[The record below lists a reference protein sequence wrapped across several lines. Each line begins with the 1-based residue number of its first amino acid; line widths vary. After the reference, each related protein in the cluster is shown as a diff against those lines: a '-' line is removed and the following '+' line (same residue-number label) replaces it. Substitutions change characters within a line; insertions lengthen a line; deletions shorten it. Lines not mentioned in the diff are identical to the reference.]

1 MSTDR
6 RPPPA
11 SDHPPQPGQPK
22 PVLRP
27 DATGAAT
34 PAAQLASTRVV
45 PLRHPW
51 RWVAS
56 VVVLLLLAQV
66 VRGLAANP
74 AYQWGVF
81 GYWFFQPII
90 LEGLLVTL
98 KLTAYSA
105 VIGFAAGIVL
115 ALMRLSASPVLR
127 SVSWVYIWIFRSI
140 PLIVLLLFLANATAL
155 YPSLGLSV
163 PFGPQ
168 LFSLDATQ
176 LLSYE
181 AAAII
186 GLSLNEAAYAAE
198 IVRSGL
204 ISVDPGQREAA
215 VALGLPRHRRFS
227 RIVLPQAMRAILPS
241 YANQLIGLLKGTSV
255 VYITSL
261 LDLFGQVETQAST
274 NSGEVIP
281 LLMVATVWYVIL
293 TTVLSVFQYFVEQRF
308 ARGVDR
314 LAQPGRAQRVLA
326 AVLTRRGVA
335 R

>member
-1 MSTDR
+1 MS
-6 RPPPA
+6 
-11 SDHPPQPGQPK
+11 S
-22 PVLRP
+22 
-27 DATGAAT
+27 
-34 PAAQLASTRVV
+34 RVV

-56 VVVLLLLAQV
+56 AVVVLLLAQV
-66 VRGLAANP
+66 VRGLVANP
-74 AYQWGVF
+74 AYQWDVF
-81 GYWFFQPII
+81 GSWFFQPII

-98 KLTAYSA
+98 KLTAWSA
-105 VIGFAAGIVL
+105 VIGFAAGVVL
-115 ALMRLSASPVLR
+115 ALMRLSASPVLA
-127 SVSWVYIWIFRSI
+127 SVSWVYVWIFRSI

-155 YPSLGLSV
+155 YPSLGLSI

-168 LFSLDATQ
+168 LFSIDATQ

-186 GLSLNEAAYAAE
+186 GLSLNEAAYASE
-198 IVRSGL
+198 IVRSGI
-204 ISVDPGQREAA
+204 ISVDPGQLEAA
-215 VALGLPRHRRFS
+215 TALGLPRHRRFT

-281 LLMVATVWYVIL
+281 LLMVATVWYVVL
-293 TTVLSVFQYFVEQRF
+293 TTVLSVFQYFVEQHF
-308 ARGVDR
+308 ARGVTR
-314 LAQPGRAQRVLA
+314 RSSQTRMERVLSA
-326 AVLTRRGVA
+326 LRTRRGA
-335 R
+335 ER

>member
-1 MSTDR
+1 MSLSTAR
-6 RPPPA
+6 RPPA
-11 SDHPPQPGQPK
+11 ADHPPDTD
-22 PVLRP
+22 RP
-27 DATGAAT
+27 DPDRDARAPDA
-34 PAAQLASTRVV
+34 LVSSRVV
-45 PLRHPW
+45 PLRRPW

-66 VRGLAANP
+66 VSGLASNP
-74 AYQWGVF
+74 AYQWDAF
-81 GYWFFQPII
+81 GYWFFQPVI
-90 LEGLLVTL
+90 LEGLVVTL

-105 VIGFAAGIVL
+105 VIGFAAGVVL
-115 ALMRLSASPVLR
+115 ALMRLSASPVLQ
-127 SVSWVYIWIFRSI
+127 SVSWVYVWIFRSI

-186 GLSLNEAAYAAE
+186 GLSLNEAAYASE
-198 IVRSGL
+198 IVRSGI

-215 VALGLPRHRRFS
+215 AALGLPRHRCFT

-274 NSGEVIP
+274 NSGQVIP

-293 TTVLSVFQYFVEQRF
+293 TSVLSVFQYFVEQRF

-314 LAQPGRAQRVLA
+314 LAGRTRAQRILS
-326 AVLTRRGVA
+326 AVRTRRGVA

>member
-1 MSTDR
+1 VSLSTER
-6 RPPPA
+6 RPPQDVPPPTTGPTPLQPA
-11 SDHPPQPGQPK
+11 PTALSD
-22 PVLRP
+22 L
-27 DATGAAT
+27 AT
-34 PAAQLASTRVV
+34 TRVV
-45 PLRHPW
+45 PLRRPW

-56 VVVLLLLAQV
+56 AVVVVLLVQV
-66 VRGLAANP
+66 VQGLVANP
-74 AYQWGVF
+74 AYQWDAF

-90 LEGLLVTL
+90 LEGLVVTL
-98 KLTAYSA
+98 KLTAWSA

-115 ALMRLSASPVLR
+115 ALMRLSGSPVLM
-127 SVSWVYIWIFRSI
+127 SVSWVYVWIFRSI

-168 LFSLDATQ
+168 LFSIDATQ

-186 GLSLNEAAYAAE
+186 GLSLNEAAYASE
-198 IVRSGL
+198 IVRSGI

-215 VALGLPRHRRFS
+215 AALGLPRHRRFT

-281 LLMVATVWYVIL
+281 LLMVATVWYVVL
-293 TTVLSVFQYFVEQRF
+293 TTVLSVFQYFVEQHF
-308 ARGVDR
+308 AKGVAGRSARTRSER
-314 LAQPGRAQRVLA
+314 LLA
-326 AVLTRRGVA
+326 AVRTRRGVA

>member
-1 MSTDR
+1 MSLSTAR
-6 RPPPA
+6 RPPVA
-11 SDHPPQPGQPK
+11 DHPPDPA
-22 PVLRP
+22 RP
-27 DATGAAT
+27 DPDREAGAAD
-34 PAAQLASTRVV
+34 ALVSSRVV
-45 PLRHPW
+45 PLRRPW

-66 VRGLAANP
+66 VSGLASNP
-74 AYQWGVF
+74 AYQWDAF
-81 GYWFFQPII
+81 GYWFFQPVI
-90 LEGLLVTL
+90 LEGLVVTL

-105 VIGFAAGIVL
+105 VIGFAAGVVL
-115 ALMRLSASPVLR
+115 ALMRLSASPVLQ
-127 SVSWVYIWIFRSI
+127 SVSWVYVWIFRSI

-168 LFSLDATQ
+168 LFSIDATQ

-186 GLSLNEAAYAAE
+186 GLSLNEAAYASE
-198 IVRSGL
+198 IVRSGI

-215 VALGLPRHRRFS
+215 AALGLPRHCRFT

-274 NSGEVIP
+274 NSGQVIP
-281 LLMVATVWYVIL
+281 LLVVATVWYVIL
-293 TTVLSVFQYFVEQRF
+293 TSVLSVFQYFVEQRF

-314 LAQPGRAQRVLA
+314 LAGRTRAQRILS
-326 AVLTRRGVA
+326 AVRTRRGVA

>member
-1 MSTDR
+1 VQQHLATTKVVRLR
-6 RPPPA
+6 R
-11 SDHPPQPGQPK
+11 
-22 PVLRP
+22 
-27 DATGAAT
+27 
-34 PAAQLASTRVV
+34 
-45 PLRHPW
+45 PW

-56 VVVLLLLAQV
+56 AVVVLLVVQV
-66 VRGLAANP
+66 VQGLVSNP
-74 AYQWGVF
+74 AYQWDVF
-81 GYWFFQPII
+81 AYWFFQPII

-98 KLTAYSA
+98 KLTAWSA
-105 VIGFAAGIVL
+105 VIGFAAGVVL
-115 ALMRLSASPVLR
+115 ALMRLSRNPVLV
-127 SVSWVYIWIFRSI
+127 SVSWVYVWIFRSV

-168 LFSLDATQ
+168 LFSIDATQ

-186 GLSLNEAAYAAE
+186 GLSLNEAAYASE
-198 IVRSGL
+198 IVRSGI
-204 ISVDPGQREAA
+204 ISVDPGQLEAA
-215 VALGLPRHRRFS
+215 SALGLPRHRRFT

-281 LLMVATVWYVIL
+281 LLMVATVWYVVL
-293 TTVLSVFQYFVEQRF
+293 TTILSVFQYFVEQHF
-308 ARGVDR
+308 AKGVT
-314 LAQPGRAQRVLA
+314 GRASWTRAERVLS
-326 AVLTRRGVA
+326 AVRARRGVA

>member
-1 MSTDR
+1 MSLSTA
-6 RPPPA
+6 RPPVA
-11 SDHPPQPGQPK
+11 DDHPSGATVPPP
-22 PVLRP
+22 RTDAP
-27 DATGAAT
+27 D
-34 PAAQLASTRVV
+34 PLVSSSVV
-45 PLRHPW
+45 PLRRPW
-51 RWVAS
+51 RWIVS

-66 VRGLAANP
+66 VRGLVDNP
-74 AYQWGVF
+74 AYQWHAF

-90 LEGLLVTL
+90 LEGLVVTL

-105 VIGFAAGIVL
+105 VIGFAAGVVL
-115 ALMRLSASPVLR
+115 ALMRLSASPVLQC
-127 SVSWVYIWIFRSI
+127 VSWVYVWIFRSV

-168 LFSLDATQ
+168 LFSIDATR

-186 GLSLNEAAYAAE
+186 GLSLNEAAYASE
-198 IVRSGL
+198 IVRSGI

-215 VALGLPRHRRFS
+215 SALGLPRHRRFT

-274 NSGEVIP
+274 NSGQVIP
-281 LLMVATVWYVIL
+281 LLMVATVWYVVL
-293 TTVLSVFQYFVEQRF
+293 TSILSVFQYFVEQRF

-314 LAQPGRAQRVLA
+314 LAGRTRGQRILS
-326 AVLTRRGVA
+326 AVRTRRGVA

>member
-1 MSTDR
+1 MSLSTAR
-6 RPPPA
+6 RPPA
-11 SDHPPQPGQPK
+11 ADHPPDAERST
-22 PVLRP
+22 PVR
-27 DATGAAT
+27 DDD
-34 PAAQLASTRVV
+34 PAHALVSSRVV
-45 PLRHPW
+45 PLRRPW
-51 RWVAS
+51 RWLAS

-66 VRGLAANP
+66 VSGLAGNP
-74 AYQWGVF
+74 AYQWDAF

-98 KLTAYSA
+98 KLTAWSA
-105 VIGFAAGIVL
+105 VIGFAAGVVL
-115 ALMRLSASPVLR
+115 ALMRLSASPVLQ
-127 SVSWVYIWIFRSI
+127 SVSWVYVWVFRSI

-168 LFSLDATQ
+168 LFSIDATR

-186 GLSLNEAAYAAE
+186 GLSLNEAAYASE
-198 IVRSGL
+198 IVRSGI

-215 VALGLPRHRRFS
+215 AALGLPRHRRFT

-293 TTVLSVFQYFVEQRF
+293 TSVLSIFQYFVEQRF

-314 LAQPGRAQRVLA
+314 LAGRTRAQRILS
-326 AVLTRRGVA
+326 AVRTRRGVA

>member
-1 MSTDR
+1 MSLTTKH
-6 RPPPA
+6 RPPPR
-11 SDHPPQPGQPK
+11 
-22 PVLRP
+22 L
-27 DATGAAT
+27 DALPADTGPRAELPERLIT
-34 PAAQLASTRVV
+34 SRVV
-45 PLRHPW
+45 PLRRPG

-66 VRGLAANP
+66 VSGMVTNP
-74 AYQWGVF
+74 AYQWSVF
-81 GYWFFQPII
+81 GSWFFQPII
-90 LEGLLVTL
+90 LEGLVVTL
-98 KLTAYSA
+98 KLTAVSA
-105 VIGFAAGIVL
+105 VIGFAAGVVL
-115 ALMRLSASPVLR
+115 ALMRLSTSPVLQ
-127 SVSWVYIWIFRSI
+127 SVSWLYIWIFRSV

-155 YPSLGLSV
+155 YPTLGLSV

-168 LFSLDATQ
+168 LFSLDATH

-198 IVRSGL
+198 IVRSGI

-215 VALGLPRHRRFS
+215 SALGLPRRRRFA

-281 LLMVATVWYVIL
+281 LLLVATVWYVIL
-293 TTVLSVFQYFVEQRF
+293 TTVLSIFQYFVEQHF
-308 ARGVDR
+308 ARGLLRSVPR
-314 LAQPGRAQRVLA
+314 SRASRVLA
-326 AVLTRRGVA
+326 AVRTRRGVA

>member
-1 MSTDR
+1 MSLTKNHESPAGLDPPHSREASADTAAAARSELVSQRVVLLR
-6 RPPPA
+6 RP
-11 SDHPPQPGQPK
+11 
-22 PVLRP
+22 R
-27 DATGAAT
+27 
-34 PAAQLASTRVV
+34 
-45 PLRHPW
+45 

-56 VVVLLLLAQV
+56 VLVLLVLAQV
-66 VRGLAANP
+66 VSGMVDNP
-74 AYQWGVF
+74 AYQWDVF

-90 LEGLLVTL
+90 LEGLAVTL
-98 KLTAYSA
+98 KLTFYSA

-115 ALMRLSASPVLR
+115 ALMRLSSSPVLK
-127 SVSWVYIWIFRSI
+127 SVSWLYVWIFRSV

-155 YPSLGLSV
+155 YPSIGLSV

-186 GLSLNEAAYAAE
+186 GLSLNEAAYASE
-198 IVRSGL
+198 IVRSGI
-204 ISVDPGQREAA
+204 ISVDPGQLEAA
-215 VALGLPRHRRFS
+215 SALGLPRRRRFA
-227 RIVLPQAMRAILPS
+227 RIILPQAMRAILPS
-241 YANQLIGLLKGTSV
+241 YANQLIGLVKGTSV

-274 NSGEVIP
+274 NSGQVIP

-293 TTVLSVFQYFVEQRF
+293 TTILSIFQYYVEQYF
-308 ARGVDR
+308 SRGALR
-314 LAQPGRAQRVLA
+314 LLPQTRTQKILA
-326 AVLTRRGVA
+326 AVRTRRGVA

>member
-1 MSTDR
+1 MSLSTAR
-6 RPPPA
+6 RPPA
-11 SDHPPQPGQPK
+11 ADHPPDTDRPGG
-22 PVLRP
+22 R
-27 DATGAAT
+27 
-34 PAAQLASTRVV
+34 PAAVRGDDPAEALVSSRVV
-45 PLRHPW
+45 PLRRPW

-66 VRGLAANP
+66 VSGLAGNP
-74 AYQWGVF
+74 AYQWDAF

-98 KLTAYSA
+98 KLTAWSA
-105 VIGFAAGIVL
+105 VIGFAAGVVL
-115 ALMRLSASPVLR
+115 ALMRLSASPVLQ
-127 SVSWVYIWIFRSI
+127 SVSWVYVWVFRSI

-168 LFSLDATQ
+168 LFSIDATR

-186 GLSLNEAAYAAE
+186 GLSLNEAAYASE
-198 IVRSGL
+198 IVRSGI

-215 VALGLPRHRRFS
+215 AALGLPRHRRFT

-274 NSGEVIP
+274 NSGQVIP

-293 TTVLSVFQYFVEQRF
+293 TSVLSVFQYFVEQRF

-314 LAQPGRAQRVLA
+314 LAGRTRAQRILS
-326 AVLTRRGVA
+326 AVRTRRGVA

>member
-1 MSTDR
+1 MSLSTEPH
-6 RPPPA
+6 PPPTTA
-11 SDHPPQPGQPK
+11 SDAA
-22 PVLRP
+22 RP
-27 DATGAAT
+27 SAAGDRLDHLVS
-34 PAAQLASTRVV
+34 ARVV

-56 VVVLLLLAQV
+56 VVVVLLVAQV
-66 VRGLAANP
+66 ARGLVGNP
-74 AYQWGVF
+74 AYQWDVF
-81 GYWFFQPII
+81 GYWFFQPVI
-90 LEGLLVTL
+90 LQGLLVTL
-98 KLTAYSA
+98 RLTAYSA

-168 LFSLDATQ
+168 LFSIDATR

-181 AAAII
+181 AAAVI
-186 GLSLNEAAYAAE
+186 GLSLNEAAYASE
-198 IVRSGL
+198 IVRSGI

-215 VALGLPRHRRFS
+215 SALGLPRHRRFT

-293 TTVLSVFQYFVEQRF
+293 TTVLSIFQYFVEQHF
-308 ARGVDR
+308 ARGATRDATLSR
-314 LAQPGRAQRVLA
+314 GQKILS
-326 AVLTRRGVA
+326 AVRTRRGVA

>member
-1 MSTDR
+1 MSLSTAR
-6 RPPPA
+6 RPPDA
-11 SDHPPQPGQPK
+11 DHPPDADGPTPGRGDDPA
-22 PVLRP
+22 
-27 DATGAAT
+27 DA
-34 PAAQLASTRVV
+34 LVSSRVV
-45 PLRHPW
+45 PLRRPW

-66 VRGLAANP
+66 VSGLATNP
-74 AYQWGVF
+74 AYQWDAF

-98 KLTAYSA
+98 ELTAWSA
-105 VIGFAAGIVL
+105 VIGFAAGVVL
-115 ALMRLSASPVLR
+115 ALMRLSASPVLQ
-127 SVSWVYIWIFRSI
+127 SVSWVYIWVFRSI

-168 LFSLDATQ
+168 LFSIDATQ

-186 GLSLNEAAYAAE
+186 GLSLNEAAYASE
-198 IVRSGL
+198 IVRSGI

-215 VALGLPRHRRFS
+215 AVLGLPRHRRFT

-274 NSGEVIP
+274 NSGQVIP

-293 TTVLSVFQYFVEQRF
+293 TSVLSVFQYFVEQRF

-314 LAQPGRAQRVLA
+314 LAGATRAQRILS
-326 AVLTRRGVA
+326 AVRTRRGVA

>member
-1 MSTDR
+1 MSLSTER
-6 RPPPA
+6 RPPQ
-11 SDHPPQPGQPK
+11 DPQPP
-22 PVLRP
+22 PVRP
-27 DATGAAT
+27 TPPLEPV
-34 PAAQLASTRVV
+34 PAALAHLATTRVV
-45 PLRHPW
+45 PLRRPW

-56 VVVLLLLAQV
+56 AVVVVLLVQV
-66 VRGLAANP
+66 VQGLVANP
-74 AYQWGVF
+74 AYQWDVF
-81 GYWFFQPII
+81 GYWFFQPVI

-98 KLTAYSA
+98 RLTAWSA
-105 VIGFAAGIVL
+105 VIGFAAGVVL
-115 ALMRLSASPVLR
+115 ALMRLSGSPVLT
-127 SVSWVYIWIFRSI
+127 SVSWVYVWIFRSV

-168 LFSLDATQ
+168 LFSIDATQ

-186 GLSLNEAAYAAE
+186 GLSLNEAAYASE
-198 IVRSGL
+198 IVRSGI

-215 VALGLPRHRRFS
+215 SALGLPRHRRFT

-281 LLMVATVWYVIL
+281 LLMVATVWYVVL
-293 TTVLSVFQYFVEQRF
+293 TTVLSVFQYFVEQHF
-308 ARGVDR
+308 ARGV
-314 LAQPGRAQRVLA
+314 AGRSSQTRTEKLLS
-326 AVLTRRGVA
+326 AVRTRRGVA

>member
-1 MSTDR
+1 MSISTNRQPPAGSPPPEADA
-6 RPPPA
+6 PPA
-11 SDHPPQPGQPK
+11 S
-22 PVLRP
+22 
-27 DATGAAT
+27 
-34 PAAQLASTRVV
+34 STAIPTHLVSERVV
-45 PLRHPW
+45 PLRRPG

-56 VVVLLLLAQV
+56 ALVLAVLVEIVAQLA
-66 VRGLAANP
+66 RNP
-74 AYQWGVF
+74 SYQWEVF

-90 LEGLLVTL
+90 LEGLAVTL
-98 KLTAYSA
+98 RLTAYSA

-127 SVSWVYIWIFRSI
+127 SVSWLYIWIFRSI

-155 YPSLGLSV
+155 YPTLGLSV

-168 LFSLDATQ
+168 LFSIDATQ

-186 GLSLNEAAYAAE
+186 GLSLNEAAYASE
-198 IVRSGL
+198 IVRSGI
-204 ISVDPGQREAA
+204 ISVDPGQLEAA
-215 VALGLPRHRRFS
+215 SALGLPRRRRFTK
-227 RIVLPQAMRAILPS
+227 IILPQAMRAILPS

-281 LLMVATVWYVIL
+281 LLMVATVWYVVL
-293 TTVLSVFQYFVEQRF
+293 TTVLSIIQYYVEAF
-308 ARGVDR
+308 YARGAVR
-314 LAQPGRAQRVLA
+314 LVPQTRTQKILA
-326 AVLTRRGVA
+326 AVKTRRGVA

>member
-1 MSTDR
+1 
-6 RPPPA
+6 
-11 SDHPPQPGQPK
+11 
-22 PVLRP
+22 
-27 DATGAAT
+27 
-34 PAAQLASTRVV
+34 
-45 PLRHPW
+45 
-51 RWVAS
+51 VAS
-56 VVVLLLLAQV
+56 AVVVLLLAQV
-66 VRGLAANP
+66 VRGLVANP
-74 AYQWGVF
+74 SYQWSAF
-81 GYWFFQPII
+81 GYWFFQPVI
-90 LEGLLVTL
+90 LQGLLVTL
-98 KLTAYSA
+98 ELTAWSA
-105 VIGFAAGIVL
+105 VIGFAAGVVL
-115 ALMRLSASPVLR
+115 ALMRLSGSPVLA
-127 SVSWVYIWIFRSI
+127 SVSWVYVWIFRSI

-168 LFSLDATQ
+168 LFSIDATH

-186 GLSLNEAAYAAE
+186 GLSLNEAAYASE
-198 IVRSGL
+198 IVRSGI
-204 ISVDPGQREAA
+204 ISVDPGQIEAA
-215 VALGLPRHRRFS
+215 SALGLPRHRRFT

-293 TTVLSVFQYFVEQRF
+293 TTVLSVFQYFVEQHF
-308 ARGVDR
+308 AKGVS
-314 LAQPGRAQRVLA
+314 GRSHQTRAERILA
-326 AVLTRRGVA
+326 AVRTRRGVA

>member
-1 MSTDR
+1 MSLSTQR
-6 RPPPA
+6 RPPQDVSPPTTGPTPLQPVPA
-11 SDHPPQPGQPK
+11 GLSD
-22 PVLRP
+22 L
-27 DATGAAT
+27 AT
-34 PAAQLASTRVV
+34 TRVV
-45 PLRHPW
+45 PLRRPW

-56 VVVLLLLAQV
+56 AVVVVLLVQV
-66 VRGLAANP
+66 VQGLVANP
-74 AYQWGVF
+74 AYQWDAF

-90 LEGLLVTL
+90 LEGLVVTL
-98 KLTAYSA
+98 KLTAWSA

-115 ALMRLSASPVLR
+115 ALMRLSGSLVLT
-127 SVSWVYIWIFRSI
+127 SVSWVYVWIFRSI

-168 LFSLDATQ
+168 LFSIDATQ

-186 GLSLNEAAYAAE
+186 GLSLNEAAYASE
-198 IVRSGL
+198 IVRSGI

-215 VALGLPRHRRFS
+215 AALGLPRHRRFT
-227 RIVLPQAMRAILPS
+227 RVVLPQAMRAILPS

-281 LLMVATVWYVIL
+281 LLMVATVWYVVL
-293 TTVLSVFQYFVEQRF
+293 TTVLSVFQYFVEQHF
-308 ARGVDR
+308 ARGVT
-314 LAQPGRAQRVLA
+314 GRPARTRA
-326 AVLTRRGVA
+326 ERIFSAVRTRRGVA

>member
-1 MSTDR
+1 MSLNTDR
-6 RPPPA
+6 QPPP
-11 SDHPPQPGQPK
+11 
-22 PVLRP
+22 
-27 DATGAAT
+27 GAA
-34 PAAQLASTRVV
+34 PAIGDEPGPSDRVADLQQHLVSQRVV

-56 VVVLLLLAQV
+56 VVVALLLLQV
-66 VRGLAANP
+66 VRGLVANP
-74 AYQWGVF
+74 AYQWDVF
-81 GYWFFQPII
+81 AYWFFQPII
-90 LEGLLVTL
+90 FDGLAVTL
-98 KLTAYSA
+98 RLTAYSA
-105 VIGFAAGIVL
+105 VIGFAAGVVL

-127 SVSWVYIWIFRSI
+127 SVSWVYVWIFRSV

-168 LFSLDATQ
+168 LFSIDATR

-186 GLSLNEAAYAAE
+186 GLSLNEAAYASE
-198 IVRSGL
+198 IVRSGI

-215 VALGLPRHRRFS
+215 TALGLPRYRRFT

-281 LLMVATVWYVIL
+281 LLVVATVWYVIL
-293 TTVLSVFQYFVEQRF
+293 TTILSVFQYFVEQHF
-308 ARGVDR
+308 ARGSTRSAPPTRAER
-314 LAQPGRAQRVLA
+314 LLS
-326 AVLTRRGVA
+326 AVRTRRGVA

>member
-1 MSTDR
+1 MSLSTDR
-6 RPPPA
+6 RPA
-11 SDHPPQPGQPK
+11 
-22 PVLRP
+22 
-27 DATGAAT
+27 
-34 PAAQLASTRVV
+34 PAADRPPEPRRTDPAHVPDPAAALVSSRVV
-45 PLRHPW
+45 PLRRPW

-56 VVVLLLLAQV
+56 VVVVLLLAQV
-66 VRGLAANP
+66 VRGFVQNE
-74 AYQWGVF
+74 AYQWDAF

-90 LEGLLVTL
+90 LEGLVVTL
-98 KLTAYSA
+98 KLTAWSA

-115 ALMRLSASPVLR
+115 ALMRLSRSPVLQA
-127 SVSWVYIWIFRSI
+127 VSWVYVWIFRSV

-168 LFSLDATQ
+168 LFSIDATR

-198 IVRSGL
+198 IVRSGI

-215 VALGLPRHRRFS
+215 AALGLPRHRRFT

-274 NSGEVIP
+274 NSGQVIP
-281 LLMVATVWYVIL
+281 LLMVATVWYVVL
-293 TTVLSVFQYFVEQRF
+293 TSILSVFQYFVEQRF

-314 LAQPGRAQRVLA
+314 LAGPTRAQRVLS
-326 AVLTRRGVA
+326 AVRTRRGIA

>member
-1 MSTDR
+1 MSLSTDR
-6 RPPPA
+6 RPSSA
-11 SDHPPQPGQPK
+11 DHAADHPPGPPLDA
-22 PVLRP
+22 PPATREP
-27 DATGAAT
+27 DPLATA
-34 PAAQLASTRVV
+34 RVV

-66 VRGLAANP
+66 VRGFVDNP
-74 AYQWGVF
+74 AYQWDAF

-90 LEGLLVTL
+90 LEGLVVTL
-98 KLTAYSA
+98 KLTAWSA

-115 ALMRLSASPVLR
+115 ALMRLSKSPVLQA
-127 SVSWVYIWIFRSI
+127 VSWTYVWIVRSI
-140 PLIVLLLFLANATAL
+140 PLIVLLLFLANA
-155 YPSLGLSV
+155 
-163 PFGPQ
+163 
-168 LFSLDATQ
+168 
-176 LLSYE
+176 
-181 AAAII
+181 
-186 GLSLNEAAYAAE
+186 
-198 IVRSGL
+198 
-204 ISVDPGQREAA
+204 GQREAA
-215 VALGLPRHRRFS
+215 AALGLPRHRRFT

-293 TTVLSVFQYFVEQRF
+293 TSILSVFQYFVEQRF

-314 LAQPGRAQRVLA
+314 LAGPTRGQRILS
-326 AVLTRRGVA
+326 AVRTRRGVA